1 MSFSALAIWT
11 CHSAKWSSYKFKFRF
26 GLVGLA
32 TAPTFTYGAHFEMMI
47 TATAGYMIIMLLFV
61 IIYIADDSDRLFEI
75 LFLIGGII
83 VNLGGGVWL
92 LIDAITY
99 EGNWVPLVLGGLM
112 IGSGVVMI
120 IDLIRAFKSN

>member
-1 MSFSALAIWT
+1 
-11 CHSAKWSSYKFKFRF
+11 
-26 GLVGLA
+26 
-32 TAPTFTYGAHFEMMI
+32 MMI